1 MNGVASS
8 ISSNTFQASIDLV
21 EGQNTITAQATDQ
34 YGQAATDSVTVALLT
49 KGTVAGTVTDSQ
61 SGLPLSSATVLV
73 TDALSVTQTEL
84 TGADGTYAIS
94 NVASGAFSGSI
105 TKDGYASYPIS
116 GNMSPGQTVT
126 INAALSPIYPTI
138 SNVAVSGITSSSATI
153 TWTTDQ
159 PADSRVDYGTTT
171 SYGNFISDPTLT
183 VVHEVTLTGLALS
196 TTHHFKVTS
205 TNTYGFSSSS
215 GDGTFLTLGPRV
227 PLVLSIDSPK
237 AGANLSKSEIMVEG
251 TVSQENGLET
261 GVVVNGR
268 IAVVTGNRFIA
279 NRVPLEEGQNQI
291 TAVAT
296 DVNGNTATAS
306 IQVTRIR
313 GEHYVEIRASTDSG
327 ISPLGVVL
335 SIDSSLPLSDVS
347 LTFSGPDRVELL
359 PTAEAEYRV
368 ILSSEGVYL
377 FMATGLDPIGTAY
390 QDTVAVTV
398 LSKAQLDTLL
408 RGKWEGM
415 RTELLANNIDNALT
429 YVDESSK
436 EDYQE
441 AFNLL
446 SSFLPVILQELTDIQ
461 FIEYVKNSAIYDI
474 RTIRDGLEF
483 SFQVIFSKDFNG
495 IWKINSF

>member
-1 MNGVASS
+1 V
-8 ISSNTFQASIDLV
+8 
-21 EGQNTITAQATDQ
+21 
-34 YGQAATDSVTVALLT
+34 SVTDV
-49 KGTVAGTVTDSQ
+49 
-61 SGLPLSSATVLV
+61 
-73 TDALSVTQTEL
+73 LSVTQTEL

-116 GNMSPGQTVT
+116 GTMSPGQTVT

-138 SNVAVSGITSSSATI
+138 SNVAVSGITSSSATV

-159 PADSRVDYGTTT
+159 PADSRVDYGTTA
-171 SYGNFISDPTLT
+171 SYGNFISDPPLT
-183 VVHEVTLTGLALS
+183 VVHEVTLMGLALS

-227 PLVLSIDSPK
+227 PLVLSINSPK

-251 TVSQENGLET
+251 TVSQQNGLET

-268 IAVVTGNRFIA
+268 IAVVTGNHFIG

-296 DVNGNTATAS
+296 DVNGNTATVS

-335 SIDSSLPLSDVS
+335 SIDSSLPLSDLS
-347 LTFSGPDRVELL
+347 LTFSGPDPVELV
-359 PTAEAEYRV
+359 PIAKGEYRV
-368 ILSSEGVYL
+368 TLSTEGVYL
-377 FMATGLDPIGTAY
+377 FMATGLDTNGTTY
-390 QDTVAVTV
+390 QDAVAVTV
-398 LSKAQLDTLL
+398 LSKQQLDTLL

-415 RTELLANNIDNALT
+415 TAELLDGNIGNALIHF
-429 YVDESSK
+429 DESSK
-436 EDYQE
+436 EDYRE
-441 AFNLL
+441 AFSLL
-446 SSFLPVILQELTDIQ
+446 SSFLPIIVQELTDIQ
-461 FIEYVKNSAIYDI
+461 FVEYVNDTAIYDI

-483 SFQVIFSKDFNG
+483 SFQLLFLKDFNG